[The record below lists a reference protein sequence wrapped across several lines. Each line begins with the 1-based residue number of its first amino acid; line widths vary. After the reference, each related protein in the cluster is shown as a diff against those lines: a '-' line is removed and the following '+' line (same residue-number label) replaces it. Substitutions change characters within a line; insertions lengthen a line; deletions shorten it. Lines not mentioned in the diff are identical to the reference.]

1 VINNYFPKLNEAT
14 DFEGLQ
20 NLLKKGLQNL
30 SNEKWWKTIFNKI
43 DPNHIVNISFE
54 FISYANI
61 PNHQIFQS
69 YHR

>member
-30 SNEKWWKTIFNKI
+30 SNEK
-43 DPNHIVNISFE
+43 
-54 FISYANI
+54 
-61 PNHQIFQS
+61 
-69 YHR
+69 